1 MKQITYDQEASNKI
15 KAGVDKLA
23 NAVKTTLGPGGA
35 NVIIEENTRNAHITK
50 DGVTVARSISLEDP
64 IENLGAQI
72 VKEAAS
78 RTATMAGDGPQPL
91 YARVLTPDGFVE
103 MGDLKIGDVI
113 CGTNGTYQTID
124 DIFEK
129 GKREIYRVTFSD
141 DQVVE
146 CCSDHLWSVT
156 STTKYGKHAVL
167 PLKSMISDFRK
178 LNPDGSHT
186 HKYYVEK
193 TIPQLSRQEVE
204 IDPYLLGVLIGDG
217 SMTDEIVEI
226 SLGLPKEHVIEKL
239 ILPEGITKSVRYDEK
254 KNYFRIKLNGK
265 SASGKTMK
273 ELVTEL
279 GLNVRSGE
287 KFIPKKYLVNDIDG
301 RNQLLSGLRDT
312 DGHINRKGLIE
323 YSTISHQLAKDFH
336 WLMLSLG
343 RSTKIS
349 LHNRLNDPDS
359 YSDTPI
365 YRMYERKGFKHG
377 IKIVNI
383 ETTGDFTEMRCLK
396 VSNEDHLYITDDF
409 VVTHNTTTATVLSQ
423 AILTQGI
430 KYVAAGA
437 NRIDIK
443 RGIDM
448 ATKAIVA
455 EIKNLSI
462 PVGNNVRNIALI
474 SANGDNEVADLITE
488 AIEKVTKDGLV
499 IVEDSRNSTS
509 QVTVMEGMTFERGW
523 LNHHFINN
531 PEAGT
536 CEFDKPMILLIDY
549 IIEDFGALI
558 PILRKIQIEAPER
571 PIVIIAEDV
580 RGNALSTM
588 SLNVVR
594 GGLKICSVQSPD
606 FGESR
611 KEVLRDIAALVDAT
625 IITKDAGL
633 TTANVETIVCGTCD
647 KIRISQWETT
657 IFGGAG
663 RSGSLEAR
671 INLIK
676 TQMDQANENALA
688 KLKDRFARLT
698 GRIGVIYI
706 GGFSDIEIKEKK
718 DRIDDALQATRAAIE
733 EGIVPGG
740 GLAYV
745 RALQAV
751 REGKIPFTIE
761 NDDQA
766 QGTEILF
773 KSILEPIKCISE
785 NVGVNGEVVLNTI
798 SKVLSLRNFAEIG
811 NSPMIQP
818 YYGFNAKTH
827 QYEDLMAAG
836 IIDPT
841 KVTRLALENAAS
853 VAGMILTTK
862 AIVTYLPQK

>member
-78 RTATMAGDGPQPL
+78 RTATMAGDG
-91 YARVLTPDGFVE
+91 
-103 MGDLKIGDVI
+103 
-113 CGTNGTYQTID
+113 
-124 DIFEK
+124 
-129 GKREIYRVTFSD
+129 
-141 DQVVE
+141 
-146 CCSDHLWSVT
+146 
-156 STTKYGKHAVL
+156 
-167 PLKSMISDFRK
+167 
-178 LNPDGSHT
+178 
-186 HKYYVEK
+186 
-193 TIPQLSRQEVE
+193 
-204 IDPYLLGVLIGDG
+204 
-217 SMTDEIVEI
+217 
-226 SLGLPKEHVIEKL
+226 
-239 ILPEGITKSVRYDEK
+239 
-254 KNYFRIKLNGK
+254 
-265 SASGKTMK
+265 
-273 ELVTEL
+273 
-279 GLNVRSGE
+279 
-287 KFIPKKYLVNDIDG
+287 
-301 RNQLLSGLRDT
+301 
-312 DGHINRKGLIE
+312 
-323 YSTISHQLAKDFH
+323 
-336 WLMLSLG
+336 
-343 RSTKIS
+343 
-349 LHNRLNDPDS
+349 
-359 YSDTPI
+359 
-365 YRMYERKGFKHG
+365 
-377 IKIVNI
+377 
-383 ETTGDFTEMRCLK
+383 
-396 VSNEDHLYITDDF
+396 
-409 VVTHNTTTATVLSQ
+409 TTTATVLAQ

-448 ATKAIVA
+448 ATKAIMA

-531 PEAGT
+531 PEAAT
-536 CEFDKPMILLIDY
+536 CEFDNPMILLIDY

-633 TTANVETIVCGTCD
+633 TTANVDTIVCGTCD

-663 RSGSLEAR
+663 KSGSLEAR
-671 INLIK
+671 INLIE

-773 KSILEPIKCISE
+773 KSILEPIKCICE
-785 NVGVNGEVVLNTI
+785 NVGMNGDVVLNEVNKQHGTRI
-798 SKVLSLRNFAEIG
+798 NLDLTAMPSMSPTEAIEYYSKMGLAYP
-811 NSPMIQP
+811 NSTKRINQS
-818 YYGFNAKTH
+818 YGFNAKTH

-862 AIVTYLPQK
+862 AIVTYLPQKP

>member
-72 VKEAAS
+72 IKEAAS
-78 RTATMAGDGPQPL
+78 RTATMAGDG
-91 YARVLTPDGFVE
+91 
-103 MGDLKIGDVI
+103 
-113 CGTNGTYQTID
+113 
-124 DIFEK
+124 
-129 GKREIYRVTFSD
+129 
-141 DQVVE
+141 
-146 CCSDHLWSVT
+146 T
-156 STTKYGKHAVL
+156 ST
-167 PLKSMISDFRK
+167 
-178 LNPDGSHT
+178 
-186 HKYYVEK
+186 
-193 TIPQLSRQEVE
+193 
-204 IDPYLLGVLIGDG
+204 
-217 SMTDEIVEI
+217 
-226 SLGLPKEHVIEKL
+226 
-239 ILPEGITKSVRYDEK
+239 SV
-254 KNYFRIKLNGK
+254 
-265 SASGKTMK
+265 
-273 ELVTEL
+273 
-279 GLNVRSGE
+279 
-287 KFIPKKYLVNDIDG
+287 
-301 RNQLLSGLRDT
+301 
-312 DGHINRKGLIE
+312 
-323 YSTISHQLAKDFH
+323 
-336 WLMLSLG
+336 
-343 RSTKIS
+343 
-349 LHNRLNDPDS
+349 
-359 YSDTPI
+359 
-365 YRMYERKGFKHG
+365 
-377 IKIVNI
+377 
-383 ETTGDFTEMRCLK
+383 
-396 VSNEDHLYITDDF
+396 
-409 VVTHNTTTATVLSQ
+409 VLSQ

-430 KYVAAGA
+430 KSVVAGA
-437 NRIDIK
+437 NGIDIK

-536 CEFDKPMILLIDY
+536 CEFDNPMILLIDY

-633 TTANVETIVCGTCD
+633 TTANVDTIVCGTCD

-751 REGKIPFTIE
+751 RGGKIPFTIE

-773 KSILEPIKCISE
+773 KAILEPIKCISE
-785 NVGVNGEVVLNTI
+785 NVGVNGDVVLNEVNKQSGNITI
-798 SKVLSLRNFAEIG
+798 DVSGLRPQWTPEQTMEWFRSTSGGMSLLQN
-811 NSPMIQP
+811 NTPPTNTSN
-818 YYGFNAKTH
+818 YGFNAKTH

-862 AIVTYLPQK
+862 AIVTYLPQKP